1 MDRTSGRMLPA
12 DQASGPPVAGPL
24 LRKLNRLGLLS
35 AKATSA
41 LEAMTATPYW
51 AVADQDLFRQGDR
64 PPDCKLI
71 LQGLVCRYKV
81 LDDGRRQIVSFH
93 VPGDIVDLNSLLLGA
108 LDHSIS
114 TLTAVRLVSIKHAT
128 LLDWMRQH
136 SDFGRLLWLDT
147 LIDASIFREWVV
159 NVGRRTAR
167 ERIAHLLCELVVRLR
182 AAGLAQD
189 RAFDLRITQAELAD
203 ATGLSP
209 VHVNRT
215 VQELRRDGLIEMN
228 NKTLITLDWEALKQT
243 AGFDPAYLH
252 QLAASA

>member
-1 MDRTSGRMLPA
+1 MPDQPGNLPT
-12 DQASGPPVAGPL
+12 AGPL
-24 LRKLNRLGLLS
+24 LRKLSRLGPLS
-35 AKATSA
+35 SKASA
-41 LEAMTATPYW
+41 MLEAMTATPYW
-51 AVADQDLFRQGDR
+51 AAADHDLFREGDR
-64 PPDCKLI
+64 PQDCKLI
-71 LQGLVCRYKV
+71 LQGLVCGYKM

-93 VPGDIVDLNSLLLGA
+93 VPGDIVDLNSLLLGS

-114 TLTAVRLVSIKHAT
+114 TLTAVRLASVKHAT

-136 SDFGRLLWLDT
+136 PDFARLLWLNT
-147 LIDASIFREWVV
+147 LIEASIFREWVV

-167 ERIAHLLCELVVRLR
+167 ERVAHLLCELVTRLR

-203 ATGLSP
+203 ATGLSQ
-209 VHVNRT
+209 VHVNRI

-228 NKTLITLDWEALKQT
+228 NKTLVTLDWEALKQA

-252 QLAASA
+252 QLAAPA

>member
-1 MDRTSGRMLPA
+1 MTT
-12 DQASGPPVAGPL
+12 PPC
-24 LRKLNRLGLLS
+24 
-35 AKATSA
+35 
-41 LEAMTATPYW
+41 W
-51 AVADQDLFRQGDR
+51 AAADQDLFREGDR

-71 LQGLVCRYKV
+71 LEGMVCRYKM

-93 VPGDIVDLNSLLLGA
+93 VPGDIVDLSSLLLGS

-114 TLTAVRLVSIKHAT
+114 TLTVVRLVSIKHAT

-136 SDFGRLLWLDT
+136 RDIGRLLWLDT

-159 NVGRRTAR
+159 SVGRRTAR
-167 ERIAHLLCELVVRLR
+167 ERVAHLLCELVVRLR

-215 VQELRRDGLIEMN
+215 VQELRREGLIEMN
-228 NKTLITLDWEALKQT
+228 NKTLITLDWEALKQA